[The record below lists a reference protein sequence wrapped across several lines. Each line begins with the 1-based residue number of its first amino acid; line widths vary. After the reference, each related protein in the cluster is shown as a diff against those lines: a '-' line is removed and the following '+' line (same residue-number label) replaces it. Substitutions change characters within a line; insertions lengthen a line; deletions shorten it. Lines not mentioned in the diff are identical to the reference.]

1 MSEMKDKMQIKV
13 CSGEASTKKMNRA
26 RMLKGRMRRIKMGKS
41 Q

>member
-13 CSGEASTKKMNRA
+13 CSGEASTKMNRA